1 MFLSEDV
8 KIKIIDSLKYIL
20 DLEKEVSEYSSMTV
34 TLSLKNIVDIVQE
47 FRFFTEIKKQLVK
60 DFPLISLNSLDK
72 NKSLFYLISD
82 ILKDNNIS
90 DFNTE
95 NINKSCIA
103 MLDYFSI
110 WYLTK
115 HLNTTDHKVGVIERI
130 KLYNHYASFNLFD
143 EETFNEVYL
152 KKASKQ
158 DVLQKVYLLEDFSL
172 TLYKRIKKIH
182 KENSTE
188 LNKNIFEKI
197 ISGIIVNDINY
208 SEFKNSAWGKA
219 LGLQSVSETDFIYEH
234 KKIFQNKFFNF
245 GVNINHI
252 QQIIGK
258 CPEVLS
264 TKDNIP
270 YVEHMLQRLFSPNKH
285 DMIFQRHFSPE
296 KIIFFIDTTLHDKK
310 DFIKTFD
317 TLKTSF
323 NNNRNNINYSTKESK
338 DKVDMIIQFLE
349 QKILDHELKST
360 ASHTLKKRL

>member
-1 MFLSEDV
+1 MFLSDNV

-20 DLEKEVSEYSSMTV
+20 ELENEVSDYSSRTV
-34 TLSLKNIVDIVQE
+34 PLLLKNIFDIVHD
-47 FRFFTEIKKQLVK
+47 FRFFTEIRKQPVE
-60 DFPLISLNSLDK
+60 DFSHISIHFLDK
-72 NKSLFYLISD
+72 KKSLFYLIGD
-82 ILKDNNIS
+82 VLKDNKLEMTTINQ
-90 DFNTE
+90 
-95 NINKSCIA
+95 NKSCIA
-103 MLDYFSI
+103 MLDYFSV
-110 WYLTK
+110 WYLTQ
-115 HLNTTDHKVGVIERI
+115 HLNITENSLGAVERK

-143 EETFNEVYL
+143 EATFNNVYL
-152 KKASKQ
+152 NKAYKQ

-172 TLYKRIKKIH
+172 TLYNRIKKIH

-245 GVNINHI
+245 GVNINNI
-252 QQIIGK
+252 QQIVGK

-270 YVEHMLQRLFSPNKH
+270 YVEHMLQRLFSLNKH
-285 DMIFQRHFSPE
+285 DMVFQRHFSPE

-338 DKVDMIIQFLE
+338 DKVNMIIQFLE
-349 QKILDHELKST
+349 KKILDDELKST